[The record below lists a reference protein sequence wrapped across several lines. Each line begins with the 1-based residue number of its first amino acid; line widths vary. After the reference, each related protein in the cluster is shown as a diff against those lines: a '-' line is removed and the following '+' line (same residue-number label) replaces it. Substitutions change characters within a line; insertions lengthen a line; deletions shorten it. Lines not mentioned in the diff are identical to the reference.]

1 MKQIIRGFVFTFFVI
16 LLNCAFLDFS
26 YAQKAKKSSKSS
38 KQVKSSQSTNKSK
51 AAKYISRGKSRIKQK
66 KYSDALSDFRKAH
79 KLFPSKTTQNYIKRL
94 LPIIK
99 KQRASSSNNKNLN
112 KSVVEKNSIPSPYQL
127 SKEFFEISNE
137 LESSIRKMKIATM
150 NLKPIDN
157 KTLEQKRDERL
168 QSLNMNIVKRPD
180 DRRVLRELAIEHEK
194 NGDFLDAKNIY
205 LGMIENNPK
214 EPDYHY
220 FLGTL
225 YSKMGKKNNAGF
237 AFKEALY
244 LDPNH
249 KPTLEALSIYGTN
262 SLSQLIVDDLINH
275 SIENT
280 SNNGSAQIL
289 NKTRD
294 LYNSENYSDLIEF
307 SQENEKEFSQ
317 SSSLVFY
324 KGKSY
329 EALGKN
335 EEAKSQYKIAIEID
349 KSDIRSSIALGD
361 IYFLESNYVYS
372 AIVYNSVLENDPM
385 NISLINKIG
394 LSYYNGF
401 EWAKAVTIWENL
413 LKLSPNHTEVKKLL
427 PEVYYIL
434 SLEYDRK
441 GFSDLSRRSFSNALS
456 VNSNSA
462 VWLPNALKTAAKYY
476 TENGFYQLAIKSY
489 HDAMDSVPND
499 YDSYNGLGA
508 TYWYMGEK
516 QMAISA
522 WQNSLQLNSTQN
534 AAKGWLLLANKSSN

>member
-1 MKQIIRGFVFTFFVI
+1 MKQIIRGFVFTFFVF
-16 LLNCAFLDFS
+16 LLNCVFLEYS
-26 YAQKAKKSSKSS
+26 YAQKSKKSSKSS
-38 KQVKSSQSTNKSK
+38 KQVKTSQSNNKSR

-79 KLFPSKTTQNYIKRL
+79 KLFPSKTTQNYIKKL

-99 KQRASSSNNKNLN
+99 KQKNSSSNNKKVNNSL
-112 KSVVEKNSIPSPYQL
+112 VEKNSIPSPHQL

-137 LESSIRKMKIATM
+137 LESSMRKMKIATM

-157 KTLEQKRDERL
+157 KTPDQKRDERL
-168 QSLNMNIVKRPD
+168 KSLSINIVKRPD
-180 DRRVLRELAIEHEK
+180 DRTILRELAIEHER

-205 LGMIENNPK
+205 LSMIENNPK
-214 EPDYHY
+214 EADFHY

-249 KPTLEALSIYGTN
+249 KPTLEALSIYGTS
-262 SLSQLIVDDLINH
+262 SLPQLFVDDLMNH

-280 SNNGSAQIL
+280 SNGSAQIL

-294 LYNSENYSDLIEF
+294 LYNSKNYPSLIEL
-307 SQENEKEFSQ
+307 SNENEKEFSQ
-317 SSSLVFY
+317 SSSLIFY

-329 EALGKN
+329 EALGKI
-335 EEAKSQYKIAIEID
+335 EDAKSQYKIAIEID
-349 KSDIRSSIALGD
+349 KTDIRSSIALGD
-361 IYFLESNYVYS
+361 IYFSESNYVYS
-372 AIVYNSVLENDPM
+372 AIVYNSILENDPM
-385 NISLINKIG
+385 NVSLINKIG

-401 EWAKAVTIWENL
+401 EWAKAAMIWENL

-441 GFSDLSRRSFSNALS
+441 GFTDLSRRSFSNALS

-489 HDAMDSVPND
+489 HDAMDIVPND

-522 WQNSLQLNSTQN
+522 WQNSLQLNSSQN

>member
-1 MKQIIRGFVFTFFVI
+1 MKQIIRGFVFTFFAI

-26 YAQKAKKSSKSS
+26 HAQKAKKSSKSS

-99 KQRASSSNNKNLN
+99 KQRSSSSNNKNLN
-112 KSVVEKNSIPSPYQL
+112 KPVVEKNSIPSPYQL

-168 QSLNMNIVKRPD
+168 KSLNMNIVKRPD
-180 DRRVLRELAIEHEK
+180 DRRILRELAIEHEK

-249 KPTLEALSIYGTN
+249 KPTIEALSIYGTN

-275 SIENT
+275 SIENA

-385 NISLINKIG
+385 NVSLINKIG

-462 VWLPNALKTAAKYY
+462 VWLPNALKTDAKYY

-489 HDAMDSVPND
+489 HDAMDIVPND

>member
-16 LLNCAFLDFS
+16 LLNCVFLDFS

-51 AAKYISRGKSRIKQK
+51 AGKYISRGKSRIKQK

-99 KQRASSSNNKNLN
+99 KQRSSSSNNKNLN
-112 KSVVEKNSIPSPYQL
+112 KPVVEKNSIPSPYEL

-168 QSLNMNIVKRPD
+168 KSLNMNIVKRPD

-262 SLSQLIVDDLINH
+262 SLSQLLVDDLINH

-280 SNNGSAQIL
+280 SNNGSAKIL

-385 NISLINKIG
+385 NVSLINKIG

-489 HDAMDSVPND
+489 HDAMDIVPND

>member
-16 LLNCAFLDFS
+16 VLNGAFLDFS
-26 YAQKAKKSSKSS
+26 YAQKAKKLSKSS
-38 KQVKSSQSTNKSK
+38 KQIKSSQSTNKSK

-168 QSLNMNIVKRPD
+168 KSLNMNIVKRPD
-180 DRRVLRELAIEHEK
+180 DRRILRELAIEHEK
-194 NGDFLDAKNIY
+194 NGDFLEAKNIY
-205 LGMIENNPK
+205 MGMIQNNPK

-489 HDAMDSVPND
+489 HNAMDIVPND

>member
-99 KQRASSSNNKNLN
+99 KQRSSSSNNKNLN
-112 KSVVEKNSIPSPYQL
+112 KPVVEKNSIPSPYEL

-385 NISLINKIG
+385 NVSLINKIG

-489 HDAMDSVPND
+489 HDAMDIVPND

>member
-194 NGDFLDAKNIY
+194 NGDFLDANNIY

-214 EPDYHY
+214 EPDYLY
-220 FLGTL
+220 FLGSL
-225 YSKMGKKNNAGF
+225 Y
-237 AFKEALY
+237 
-244 LDPNH
+244 
-249 KPTLEALSIYGTN
+249 
-262 SLSQLIVDDLINH
+262 
-275 SIENT
+275 
-280 SNNGSAQIL
+280 
-289 NKTRD
+289 
-294 LYNSENYSDLIEF
+294 
-307 SQENEKEFSQ
+307 
-317 SSSLVFY
+317 
-324 KGKSY
+324 
-329 EALGKN
+329 
-335 EEAKSQYKIAIEID
+335 
-349 KSDIRSSIALGD
+349 
-361 IYFLESNYVYS
+361 
-372 AIVYNSVLENDPM
+372 
-385 NISLINKIG
+385 
-394 LSYYNGF
+394 
-401 EWAKAVTIWENL
+401 
-413 LKLSPNHTEVKKLL
+413 
-427 PEVYYIL
+427 
-434 SLEYDRK
+434 
-441 GFSDLSRRSFSNALS
+441 
-456 VNSNSA
+456 
-462 VWLPNALKTAAKYY
+462 
-476 TENGFYQLAIKSY
+476 
-489 HDAMDSVPND
+489 
-499 YDSYNGLGA
+499 
-508 TYWYMGEK
+508 
-516 QMAISA
+516 
-522 WQNSLQLNSTQN
+522 
-534 AAKGWLLLANKSSN
+534 

>member
-1 MKQIIRGFVFTFFVI
+1 MKQIIRGFVFTFFAI

-26 YAQKAKKSSKSS
+26 HAQKAKKSSKSS

-99 KQRASSSNNKNLN
+99 KQRSSSSNNKNLN
-112 KSVVEKNSIPSPYQL
+112 KPVVEKNSIPSPYEL

-168 QSLNMNIVKRPD
+168 KSLNMNIVKRPD
-180 DRRVLRELAIEHEK
+180 DRRILRELAIEHEK

-249 KPTLEALSIYGTN
+249 KPTIEALSIYGTN

-275 SIENT
+275 SIENA

-385 NISLINKIG
+385 NVSLINKIG

-489 HDAMDSVPND
+489 HDAMDIVPND